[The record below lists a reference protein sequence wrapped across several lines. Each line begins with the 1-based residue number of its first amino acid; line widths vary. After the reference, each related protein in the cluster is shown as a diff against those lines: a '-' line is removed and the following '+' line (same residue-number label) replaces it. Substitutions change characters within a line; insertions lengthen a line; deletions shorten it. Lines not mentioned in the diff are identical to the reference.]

1 MILPG
6 YDEDACH
13 FLKNPGSREAPI
25 KTRCG
30 QADPAQDVRL
40 PLKSDDFPQWAV
52 HEAQLPTSE
61 VGSEPLQRAK

>member
-1 MILPG
+1 MAAFPAPEYVMILPG

-13 FLKNPGSREAPI
+13 FLKNPGSREALS

-40 PLKSDDFPQWAV
+40 PLKSEQMGGLRR
-52 HEAQLPTSE
+52 LPT
-61 VGSEPLQRAK
+61 VGGP